1 MAIEN
6 MDTVGNEAVLLINA
20 LETATGVIGEAQSAI
35 ADVTDST
42 GGTADGTLDD
52 AGASYTQAT
61 LNNNFAELAT
71 KVNAIL
77 AALRAHGLI
86 ES

>member
-6 MDTVGNEAVLLINA
+6 LDNRKNELVELINA
-20 LETATGVIGEAQSAI
+20 WENLLGSQQAAI

-42 GGTADGTLDD
+42 GGTADGTLADV
-52 AGASYTQAT
+52 GATYTQAT
-61 LNNNFAELAT
+61 LNNNFADLAE
-71 KVNAIL
+71 KVNEIL

-86 ES
+86 DT

>member
-6 MDTVGNEAVLLINA
+6 LDNRKNELVELINA
-20 LETATGVIGEAQSAI
+20 WENLLGSQQAAI

-42 GGTADGTLDD
+42 GGTADGTLADV
-52 AGASYTQAT
+52 GATYTQAT
-61 LNNNFAELAT
+61 LNNNFADLAE
-71 KVNAIL
+71 KVNEIL

-86 ES
+86 AT